1 VREARDLAA
10 PLNTI
15 GAGIPE
21 IIANED
27 SI

>member
-15 GAGIPE
+15 GARISE